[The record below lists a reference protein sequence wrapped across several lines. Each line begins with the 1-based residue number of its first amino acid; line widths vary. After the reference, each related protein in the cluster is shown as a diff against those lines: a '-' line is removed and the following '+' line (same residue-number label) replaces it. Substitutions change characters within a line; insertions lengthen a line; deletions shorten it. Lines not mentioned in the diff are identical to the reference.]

1 MRPTPL
7 ILAPA
12 RWQPATAA
20 PCRAAPRL
28 VALLHAAPLSAAL
41 LVAAPLPA
49 ALVVAAPAA
58 AQSGSLGN
66 LPQAPLPPQRTAP
79 PPQTNLPPMRQG
91 PAPQAGVP
99 RDKPP
104 PLGGAGPG
112 PGFAQPPQGPVQPP
126 QAFGPPPR
134 LPGQQQAA
142 LPRDK
147 PPPLGA
153 ALPGPGPQ
161 AGPAPGGRP
170 GQRQMVS
177 SGTGFVVAPR
187 QIMTN
192 QHVVEGCA
200 AMTARL
206 PGGQEIAATVIA
218 ADTQRDLALLRADAD
233 VGPVLPFR
241 RAAELRRGESVVT
254 YGFPLAGLL
263 SSGPTLTTGDVSAL
277 AGLGDNARQI
287 QISAPVQQ
295 GNSGGPLLDLRGHV
309 VGVIV
314 SKLNAQ
320 RVAQATGDIPQ
331 NVNFA
336 VKHTEA
342 VDFMREHGVQP
353 QLEDAGTLRTAAE
366 IGEVAHASTLFLR
379 CLR

>member
-1 MRPTPL
+1 M
-7 ILAPA
+7 
-12 RWQPATAA
+12 
-20 PCRAAPRL
+20 
-28 VALLHAAPLSAAL
+28 
-41 LVAAPLPA
+41 
-49 ALVVAAPAA
+49 
-58 AQSGSLGN
+58 
-66 LPQAPLPPQRTAP
+66 
-79 PPQTNLPPMRQG
+79 
-91 PAPQAGVP
+91 
-99 RDKPP
+99 
-104 PLGGAGPG
+104 
-112 PGFAQPPQGPVQPP
+112 
-126 QAFGPPPR
+126 
-134 LPGQQQAA
+134 AA

-153 ALPGPGPQ
+153 AMPRAPDGSPGQ
-161 AGPAPGGRP
+161 GGRQQP
-170 GQRQMVS
+170 RDVS

-187 QIMTN
+187 QVMTN
-192 QHVVEGCA
+192 QHVAQGCT
-200 AMTARL
+200 AMIARSAT
-206 PGGQEIAATVIA
+206 GQDIPATVIA
-218 ADTQRDLALLRADAD
+218 VDAQRDLALLRTDADA
-233 VGPVLPFR
+233 GPVLPFR
-241 RAAELRRGESVVT
+241 RTAEVRRGENVVT

-277 AGLGDNARQI
+277 AGLGDNPRQI

-320 RVAQATGDIPQ
+320 RIAQATGDIPQ

-353 QLEDAGTLRTAAE
+353 QLEDPTAPLRSAAE
-366 IGEVAHASTLFLR
+366 IGEVAHASTVFLR

>member
-1 MRPTPL
+1 MRSSLPFVAFA
-7 ILAPA
+7 LACAAFPA
-12 RWQPATAA
+12 
-20 PCRAAPRL
+20 L
-28 VALLHAAPLSAAL
+28 
-41 LVAAPLPA
+41 
-49 ALVVAAPAA
+49 
-58 AQSGSLGN
+58 AQKPSGSLGN
-66 LPQAPLPPQRTAP
+66 LPPAVQPPPPQRY
-79 PPQTNLPPMRQG
+79 
-91 PAPQAGVP
+91 APQMALP
-99 RDKPP
+99 RNKPP
-104 PLGGAGPG
+104 PLGRQQAAPQPRGP
-112 PGFAQPPQGPVQPP
+112 A
-126 QAFGPPPR
+126 
-134 LPGQQQAA
+134 PGQMAA

-153 ALPGPGPQ
+153 AMPRI
-161 AGPAPGGRP
+161 PGGPTP
-170 GQRQMVS
+170 GRQGPRDVS

-192 QHVVEGCA
+192 NHVAQGCT
-200 AMTARL
+200 AMIARSSS
-206 PGGQEIAATVIA
+206 GQEIAATVIA
-218 ADTQRDLALLRADAD
+218 VDAQRDLALLRTEADA
-233 VGPVLPFR
+233 GPILPFR
-241 RAAELRRGESVVT
+241 RTAEVRRGENVVT

-277 AGLGDNARQI
+277 AGLADNPRQI

-295 GNSGGPLLDLRGHV
+295 GNSGGPLLDLHGHV

-320 RVAQATGDIPQ
+320 RIAQATGDIPQ

-353 QLEDAGTLRTAAE
+353 QLEDPATAPLRTAAE
-366 IGEVAHASTLFLR
+366 IGEVAHASTVFLR

>member
-1 MRPTPL
+1 MRPTLP
-7 ILAPA
+7 IVAF
-12 RWQPATAA
+12 AA
-20 PCRAAPRL
+20 VC
-28 VALLHAAPLSAAL
+28 AAL
-41 LVAAPLPA
+41 PA
-49 ALVVAAPAA
+49 I
-58 AQSGSLGN
+58 AQKPGGSLGN
-66 LPQAPLPPQRTAP
+66 LPPQQS
-79 PPQTNLPPMRQG
+79 PQYR
-91 PAPQAGVP
+91 
-99 RDKPP
+99 
-104 PLGGAGPG
+104 
-112 PGFAQPPQGPVQPP
+112 PPQGQSPGSLGPRP
-126 QAFGPPPR
+126 QV
-134 LPGQQQAA
+134 A

-153 ALPGPGPQ
+153 QQPGGRAPGQMAALPRSKPPPLGAAASAAPGAP
-161 AGPAPGGRP
+161 GAPGG
-170 GQRQMVS
+170 GRQQPRDVS

-187 QIMTN
+187 QVMTN
-192 QHVVEGCA
+192 HHVAEGCT
-200 AMTARL
+200 AMIARNAT
-206 PGGQEIAATVIA
+206 GQEIAATVIA
-218 ADTQRDLALLRADAD
+218 VDARRDLALLRTEADA
-233 VGPVLPFR
+233 GPVLPFR
-241 RAAELRRGESVVT
+241 RTAEVRRGENVVT

-277 AGLGDNARQI
+277 AGLGDNPRQI

-320 RVAQATGDIPQ
+320 RIAQATGDIPQ

-353 QLEDAGTLRTAAE
+353 QLEDPTGSLRTAAE
-366 IGEVAHASTLFLR
+366 IGEVAHASTVFLR

>member
-1 MRPTPL
+1 MRPLP
-7 ILAPA
+7 IAVP
-12 RWQPATAA
+12 
-20 PCRAAPRL
+20 
-28 VALLHAAPLSAAL
+28 V
-41 LVAAPLPA
+41 APLPA
-49 ALVVAAPAA
+49 ALLAAVLAAPGPVA

-66 LPQAPLPPQRTAP
+66 LPLPPPTQRQAP
-79 PPQTNLPPMRQG
+79 PPQTTLPPQRQ
-91 PAPQAGVP
+91 A
-99 RDKPP
+99 PP
-104 PLGGAGPG
+104 P
-112 PGFAQPPQGPVQPP
+112 QM
-126 QAFGPPPR
+126 
-134 LPGQQQAA
+134 A

-153 ALPGPGPQ
+153 PARPLGPGQPPALAQPPQGGPPGAMAGLPRSKPPPLGAAAPGQAGLPGPGAP
-161 AGPAPGGRP
+161 PGGRP
-170 GQRQMVS
+170 GAPPGGRQMVS

-187 QIMTN
+187 QVMTN
-192 QHVVEGCA
+192 HHVVEGCA
-200 AMTARL
+200 AVTARL
-206 PGGQEIAATVIA
+206 PGGQEIAAAVIA
-218 ADTQRDLALLRADAD
+218 TDARRDLALLRTEADA
-233 VGPVLPFR
+233 GPVLPFR
-241 RAAELRRGESVVT
+241 RAAELRRGEAVVT

-277 AGLGDNARQI
+277 AGLGDDARQI

-353 QLEDAGTLRTAAE
+353 QLEETGTLRSAAE

>member
-1 MRPTPL
+1 MRPTLP
-7 ILAPA
+7 IVAF
-12 RWQPATAA
+12 AA
-20 PCRAAPRL
+20 VC
-28 VALLHAAPLSAAL
+28 AAL
-41 LVAAPLPA
+41 PAVAQKPG
-49 ALVVAAPAA
+49 
-58 AQSGSLGN
+58 GSLGN
-66 LPQAPLPPQRTAP
+66 LPPQQSPQYRPPQGQP
-79 PPQTNLPPMRQG
+79 PGRL
-91 PAPQAGVP
+91 
-99 RDKPP
+99 
-104 PLGGAGPG
+104 GPG
-112 PGFAQPPQGPVQPP
+112 PQV
-126 QAFGPPPR
+126 
-134 LPGQQQAA
+134 A

-153 ALPGPGPQ
+153 QQPGGRAPGQMAALPRSKPPPLGAAASAAPG
-161 AGPAPGGRP
+161 APGG
-170 GQRQMVS
+170 GRQQPRDVS

-187 QIMTN
+187 QVMTN
-192 QHVVEGCA
+192 HHVAEGCTAMIARNA
-200 AMTARL
+200 A
-206 PGGQEIAATVIA
+206 GQEIAATVIA
-218 ADTQRDLALLRADAD
+218 VDARRDLALLRTEADA
-233 VGPVLPFR
+233 GPVLPFR
-241 RAAELRRGESVVT
+241 RTAEVRRGENVVT

-277 AGLGDNARQI
+277 AGLGDNPRQI

-320 RVAQATGDIPQ
+320 RIAQATGDIPQ

-353 QLEDAGTLRTAAE
+353 QLEDPTGSLRTAAE
-366 IGEVAHASTLFLR
+366 IGEIAHASTVFLR

>member
-1 MRPTPL
+1 MRFIPP
-7 ILAPA
+7 
-12 RWQPATAA
+12 
-20 PCRAAPRL
+20 
-28 VALLHAAPLSAAL
+28 
-41 LVAAPLPA
+41 
-49 ALVVAAPAA
+49 VVAVACLLAA
-58 AQSGSLGN
+58 GSADAQQPGGGLGN
-66 LPQAPLPPQRTAP
+66 LPPSGARPSAP
-79 PPQTNLPPMRQG
+79 PPWSGPQTAL
-91 PAPQAGVP
+91 P

-104 PLGGAGPG
+104 PLGGAIRPPG
-112 PGFAQPPQGPVQPP
+112 PAP
-126 QAFGPPPR
+126 QAPGFRPPGPI
-134 LPGQQQAA
+134 AS

-147 PPPLGA
+147 PPPRGA
-153 ALPGPGPQ
+153 AGPGTVPRPGPGPAIAGIQPRPPIERQ
-161 AGPAPGGRP
+161 AP
-170 GQRQMVS
+170 RQVS

-192 QHVVEGCA
+192 QHVAEGCT
-200 AMTARL
+200 AMRARL
-206 PGGQEIAATVIA
+206 HTGQEIAATVIA
-218 ADTQRDLALLRADAD
+218 SDRERDLALLRTDAD
-233 VGPVLPFR
+233 PGPVLSFR
-241 RAAELRRGESVVT
+241 RAADVRRGENVVT

-277 AGLGDNARQI
+277 AGIGDNVRQI

-295 GNSGGPLLDLRGHV
+295 GNSGGPLLDLRGQV

-320 RVAQATGDIPQ
+320 RIAQATGDIPQ

-353 QLEDAGTLRTAAE
+353 LLEDTPPTLRTAAE
-366 IGEVAHASTLFLR
+366 IGDLAHASTVFLR